1 MWEDTEDRGDKERSG
16 GDGVRGRKKPRQ
28 RREEMKGKGHEDRG
42 RRRRKGGEGEERG
55 EVRALVLKC

>member
-1 MWEDTEDRGDKERSG
+1 
-16 GDGVRGRKKPRQ
+16 
-28 RREEMKGKGHEDRG
+28 MKGKGHEDRE